1 VTKSL
6 ITLIG
11 ALVSIAIVVLA
22 VVFGVL
28 PLVGQALT
36 AVGSTAQ
43 AGVTNS
49 AYETQIANL
58 KKEKAR
64 KGEIDASVEA
74 LRGQIPATADLD
86 AAFDV
91 IANSAVGVGAVV
103 TSSTRGDLAPYA
115 PRTAPVQA
123 GPAAAEQAKT
133 PPAPAPT
140 PQPTGGGGVV
150 GDAQNTAA
158 QANANANQT
167 SQAGATNGGA
177 AASRPAAA
185 AQAGAGRQQIP
196 ISVSVSAP
204 DVNAAVAFLDGLRNA
219 TRVLA
224 VDKATISN
232 ANGGLTVTVDLLAF
246 VAPGATTGAS
256 K

>member
-28 PLVGQALT
+28 PLVGQAFT
-36 AVGSTAQ
+36 ALGSTAQ
-43 AGVTNS
+43 AGTTNS
-49 AYETQIANL
+49 TYETQIANL

-64 KGEIDASVEA
+64 KAEIDTSVEA

-91 IANSAVGVGAVV
+91 IANSAVGVGGLV
-103 TSSTRGDLAPYA
+103 TNSTRGDLAPYA
-115 PRTAPVQA
+115 PRVAPVQA
-123 GPAAAEQAKT
+123 GPAAAEQAKVQPT
-133 PPAPAPT
+133 PAPT
-140 PQPTGGGGVV
+140 PQPTAGGVV

-158 QANANANQT
+158 QANANAAQT
-167 SQAGATNGGA
+167 SQGANGGSA
-177 AASRPAAA
+177 TPAPAAA
-185 AQAGAGRQQIP
+185 PPGAGRQQIP
-196 ISVSVSAP
+196 ISTSVSVP
-204 DVNAAVAFLDGLRNA
+204 DLNAAVAFLDGLRSA
-219 TRVLA
+219 SRVLA

-246 VAPGATTGAS
+246 VAPATTGAS

>member
-1 VTKSL
+1 VTKSF

-28 PLVGQALT
+28 PLVGQAFT
-36 AVGSTAQ
+36 ALGSTVQ

-49 AYETQIANL
+49 TYEAQIANL
-58 KKEKAR
+58 KKEKDR
-64 KGEIDASVEA
+64 KGEIDASVAA

-91 IANSAVGVGAVV
+91 IANSAVSVGGVV
-103 TSSTRGDLAPYA
+103 TSSTRGDLAPYT
-115 PRTAPVQA
+115 PRVAPVQA
-123 GPAAAEQAKT
+123 GPAAAEQEKAT
-133 PPAPAPT
+133 PSPAPT
-140 PQPTGGGGVV
+140 PQPTAGDVV

-167 SQAGATNGGA
+167 SQAANGTPSTPA
-177 AASRPAAA
+177 PAPAA
-185 AQAGAGRQQIP
+185 QSGAGREQIP
-196 ISVSVSAP
+196 ISVSVNVP
-204 DVNAAVAFLDGLRNA
+204 DLNAAVGFLDGLRNA
-219 TRVLA
+219 NRLLA
-224 VDKATISN
+224 VDKATASN
-232 ANGGLTVTVDLLAF
+232 VNGGLTVTVDLLAF
-246 VAPGATTGAS
+246 VAPSTPAGAS